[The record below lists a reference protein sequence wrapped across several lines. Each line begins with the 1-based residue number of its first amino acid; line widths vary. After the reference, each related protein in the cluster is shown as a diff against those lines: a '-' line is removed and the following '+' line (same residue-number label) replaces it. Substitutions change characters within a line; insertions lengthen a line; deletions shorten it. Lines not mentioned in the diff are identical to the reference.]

1 MNLYTLKIQN
11 ASGELYEL
19 THNPDQ
25 YLIEK
30 ITGLMTVRNT
40 VNLSTAGTTAGG
52 KFNSSHL
59 ESRNIVIYLVLCG
72 DIEANRQLLYRI
84 FPHDSEV
91 TVFFKNANRDVKIGA
106 RVELVDPDPFST
118 CERAQVSL
126 ICPDPYWKSMYKLT
140 AETSAQGGHP
150 TCSLVNSGDIDI
162 GFHAVMHIST
172 EDPPP
177 VTLAKSADA
186 SLASIYPYARHL
198 FLQPLDGG
206 EPVAYSTTLNKVSEL
221 FVDGQDL
228 TAHIAGIDKLTK
240 KSELL
245 GEGTDYVHI
254 LLDADCITST
264 AYSINYVILS
274 DSTGRSVETVQYS
287 YDISSHFSDNPSIPA
302 ANANIGFE
310 RHFVDTTVDYYD
322 VFMRTSASSAWVKMD
337 KTDYTIDASGDS
349 YTWAQFG
356 YSLSAL
362 GYTEGKLVVYH
373 DSTGADISGTLQ
385 VSERY
390 FGVKDGTEWYFHCY
404 DSLPAAYDNAKN
416 VPYIGGSRIEN
427 STLSEVYIFPDGG
440 GDVQTYSQISG
451 YTASPLTFSYVY
463 SLSGADIRAYTD
475 EQIEAG
481 LAGTAFIHRITLRN
495 TTTGEQLLFDST
507 RFQIGDVVDISTI
520 PRRLQAK
527 ITERSGEAADISLL
541 YDAYQNGTFFKLRK
555 GQNVLEITA
564 DAHEEYL
571 SAEVDARQL
580 YGGV

>member
-1 MNLYTLKIQN
+1 MSLYTLKIQN

-30 ITGLMTVRNT
+30 ITGLTIVRNT

-106 RVELVDPDPFST
+106 RVELVDTDPFST
-118 CERAQVSL
+118 RERAQVSL

-150 TCSLVNSGDIDI
+150 TCSLVNAGDIDI

-172 EDPPP
+172 EDPLP

-186 SLASIYPYARHL
+186 SLAPIYPYARHL

-206 EPVAYSTTLNKVSEL
+206 EPVAYSTTLNKICEL
-221 FVDGQDL
+221 EVNREDI
-228 TAHIAGIDKLTK
+228 TAHIADIDKLTK
-240 KSELL
+240 KDTML
-245 GEGTDYVHI
+245 GEGTDYIHV
-254 LLDADCITST
+254 LLDADCITATPCLVS
-264 AYSINYVILS
+264 YSIIS
-274 DSTGRSVETVQYS
+274 DSNGGSVETVQYS
-287 YDISSHFSDNPSIPA
+287 CDVSSYFSDSYSIQK
-302 ANANIGFE
+302 ANIAF
-310 RHFVDTTVDYYD
+310 RKNMVNTAIDYYD
-322 VFMRTSASSAWVKMD
+322 VYMRTSSSSPWVKMD
-337 KTDYTIDASGDS
+337 KAHYTIEKRSDYD
-349 YTWAQFG
+349 WAYFDF
-356 YSLSAL
+356 SLSA
-362 GYTEGKLVVYH
+362 YSQGKLVVYH
-373 DSTGADISGTLQ
+373 DSTGADIRETLQ
-385 VSERY
+385 VSEGY
-390 FGVKDGTEWYFHCY
+390 SDEIDGTEWYFHCY
-404 DSLPAAYDNAKN
+404 DSLPASYDNTKN
-416 VPYIGGSRIEN
+416 VPYIGESRIEN
-427 STLSEVYIFPDGG
+427 NKISEVFIFPDAG
-440 GDVQTYSQISG
+440 GDVQAYNLIAGFTDSS
-451 YTASPLTFSYVY
+451 LTFSYVY
-463 SLSGADIRAYTD
+463 SLSGADIHEYTD

-495 TTTGEQLLFDST
+495 TTTGGQLLFDST
-507 RFQIGDVVDISTI
+507 RFQIGDVLEISTI
-520 PRRLQAK
+520 PGSLTAK

>member
-1 MNLYTLKIQN
+1 MFTLKIKN
-11 ASGELYEL
+11 NRGEIYEL
-19 THNPDQ
+19 THNRRQ
-25 YLIEK
+25 YSILD
-30 ITGLMTVRNT
+30 ITGLTLPQCN
-40 VNLSTAGTTAGG
+40 VNMISSAGQDGG
-52 KFNSSHL
+52 EYSSSHL
-59 ESRNIVIYLVLCG
+59 NPRNIVITLALEG
-72 DIEANRQLLYRI
+72 DIETNRQLLYTI
-84 FPHDSEV
+84 FPLHSPV
-91 TVFFKNANRDVKIGA
+91 TVYYQTFNRDLYIDGYL
-106 RVELVDPDPFST
+106 ESIDGSLF
-118 CERAQVSL
+118 AQREAMQISI

-150 TCSLVNSGDIDI
+150 TCSLVNAGDIDI

-356 YSLSAL
+356 YSLSAI

-416 VPYIGGSRIEN
+416 VPYIGDSRIEN

-495 TTTGEQLLFDST
+495 TTTGEQLLFDSA

-541 YDAYQNGTFFKLRK
+541 YDAYQNGTFFKLQK
-555 GQNVLEITA
+555 GQNVLKITA
-564 DAHEEYL
+564 DAHEDYL